1 MKKIH
6 AGCLIVTLL
15 SAAFLSAGIPENMQY
30 VFPGDG
36 SEYVALN
43 SNIIIRPGDRL
54 DETVI
59 QEDMLAVSG
68 EKSGPV
74 SVRPVLSSDG
84 HTLVIYPD
92 RPFEIHE
99 KITVRVL
106 RAMRDAQGKAIG
118 PFEFSFETTS
128 LPEPLNPYETIE
140 SLRSLR
146 PSAPGP
152 AEKTDLPGIEVTLYG
167 ETAPGDLFIAPTKFT
182 TYDGYLLS
190 LDNSGQVLYQK
201 NYTSGVPL
209 DFTVQPN
216 GLLSYGL
223 MYEYFNFAGGGYTNF
238 YTLDTTYSVTD
249 TYQMKNGYIA
259 DFHDFQLL
267 PNGHALLF
275 GYDLQPVDMSKLVEG
290 GRPDALVAGS
300 IIQELDVNQNVVFQ
314 WRSWDYYNIL
324 DTYNDIDQRQ
334 FDAIHINSVDV
345 GPDGNLVVSALALG
359 EITKINR
366 LTGEIIW
373 RLGGKNNQ
381 FTFINESEQYAPL
394 YFMFQH
400 DVRVLDNGH
409 LTIFDNGSSRFG
421 RTYSRAVE
429 YELDETQK
437 TATRVWEY
445 RHDPDIFV
453 PTMGNV
459 QRLPNGNSL
468 ICWGFASMNGGLAAT
483 EVNPAGDKVMDLS
496 FTEDGWTTYRAF
508 RFPYDG
514 GKPAVKVV
522 IYEVQEGNDY
532 EFVQGDQSIGVSMT
546 ITYKPGSGYNEVHG
560 YYYHTAP
567 YKPSFP
573 ELAPEVL
580 PRRFVMDRFAIDQ
593 MQADLDF
600 DVEYFN
606 LENPES
612 ITVYH
617 REFEGRGMFFPLNT
631 SYNPVTGKL
640 RASMRK
646 FGEFIFVREVSQPE
660 MQPPIL
666 ASPEN
671 GSKVNQTLPLE
682 LTWSARGYANYY
694 DLQVA
699 EDSLFTGLVLDEP
712 DLMEQSYTLESLDEA
727 VYYWRVRASTD
738 LDTSAWAMARFDAV
752 APFLRVTSPE
762 AGDEITVGLKH
773 FIEWEDNLDEDIL
786 VQLYQGDTPVAVL
799 DTVETVSAYY
809 WEVPFQIELN
819 DDYRIRVSS
828 VSSPSIFDFSGYF
841 TLTDNAEPPPPEVK
855 AYYLYHCRP
864 NPVLTETEVRYDLP
878 VESRVKLEVFDV
890 LGRRVEVLID
900 GWIGKGPRTF
910 RWKPQIG
917 QGIYYIRMKARPL
930 DSEEYA
936 SFEKVRKVVV
946 LK

>member
-1 MKKIH
+1 
-6 AGCLIVTLL
+6 
-15 SAAFLSAGIPENMQY
+15 
-30 VFPGDG
+30 
-36 SEYVALN
+36 
-43 SNIIIRPGDRL
+43 
-54 DETVI
+54 
-59 QEDMLAVSG
+59 
-68 EKSGPV
+68 
-74 SVRPVLSSDG
+74 
-84 HTLVIYPD
+84 
-92 RPFEIHE
+92 
-99 KITVRVL
+99 
-106 RAMRDAQGKAIG
+106 
-118 PFEFSFETTS
+118 
-128 LPEPLNPYETIE
+128 
-140 SLRSLR
+140 
-146 PSAPGP
+146 
-152 AEKTDLPGIEVTLYG
+152 
-167 ETAPGDLFIAPTKFT
+167 
-182 TYDGYLLS
+182 
-190 LDNSGQVLYQK
+190 
-201 NYTSGVPL
+201 
-209 DFTVQPN
+209 
-216 GLLSYGL
+216 
-223 MYEYFNFAGGGYTNF
+223 
-238 YTLDTTYSVTD
+238 
-249 TYQMKNGYIA
+249 
-259 DFHDFQLL
+259 
-267 PNGHALLF
+267 
-275 GYDLQPVDMSKLVEG
+275 
-290 GRPDALVAGS
+290 
-300 IIQELDVNQNVVFQ
+300 
-314 WRSWDYYNIL
+314 
-324 DTYNDIDQRQ
+324 
-334 FDAIHINSVDV
+334 
-345 GPDGNLVVSALALG
+345 
-359 EITKINR
+359 
-366 LTGEIIW
+366 
-373 RLGGKNNQ
+373 
-381 FTFINESEQYAPL
+381 
-394 YFMFQH
+394 
-400 DVRVLDNGH
+400 
-409 LTIFDNGSSRFG
+409 
-421 RTYSRAVE
+421 
-429 YELDETQK
+429 
-437 TATRVWEY
+437 
-445 RHDPDIFV
+445 
-453 PTMGNV
+453 
-459 QRLPNGNSL
+459 
-468 ICWGFASMNGGLAAT
+468 
-483 EVNPAGDKVMDLS
+483 
-496 FTEDGWTTYRAF
+496 
-508 RFPYDG
+508 
-514 GKPAVKVV
+514 
-522 IYEVQEGNDY
+522 
-532 EFVQGDQSIGVSMT
+532 MT

-631 SYNPVTGKL
+631 SYNPL

-738 LDTSAWAMARFDAV
+738 LDTSEWAMARFDAV